1 MEKEDS
7 KVMLTVISS
16 LPHIAILLF
25 LVLPASPGTL
35 RCEKETSF
43 CDALAG
49 FPSPSGHP
57 ASNATK
63 MVSVIQLCAKIDLSS
78 SQPFLRRHLVIARRT
93 LCTILIKEEK
103 LSNIS

>member
-1 MEKEDS
+1 MEKADS

-49 FPSPSGHP
+49 FPSPSAP